1 MVLYR
6 SGNCSLSSAT
16 MMMEKIRKIIFV
28 LRGEGGTCLSDHKF
42 NADIAMIAYNV
53 LDQIT
58 EVCLVFSIDV

>member
-1 MVLYR
+1 
-6 SGNCSLSSAT
+6 